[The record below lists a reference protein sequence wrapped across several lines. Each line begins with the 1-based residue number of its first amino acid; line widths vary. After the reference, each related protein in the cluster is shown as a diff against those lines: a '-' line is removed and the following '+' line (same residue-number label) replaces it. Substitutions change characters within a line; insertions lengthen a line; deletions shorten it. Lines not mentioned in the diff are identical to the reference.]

1 MAIIQLS
8 EEDFY
13 KYRVGKNIMASTFG
27 TETGWFQETNYNLL
41 AIIINDKIDKDWS
54 VVILSNEEDD
64 EYRAIDVAVSI
75 ETVEE
80 AESELKKRIR
90 NQIATGKFR
99 DSIYKEDE
107 TKDVEKEK
115 KQEIDLETPKQIIIK
130 SIDDEVKIYFKKHP
144 ERLYELSSRKF
155 EELVASILNDMGL
168 DVQLTKATRDGGS
181 DIIASIKNS
190 LTSILI
196 LVECK
201 RYAPENK
208 VSVGIIREVAGVHT
222 FRKPEKSIIV
232 TTSTFTKSA
241 IKEAELLNGK
251 MELKDYDN
259 LKDWLSVY

>member
-8 EEDFY
+8 EKEFY
-13 KYRVGKNIMASTFG
+13 QYRVGKNIMASTFG
-27 TETGWFQETNYNLL
+27 TETSWFQETEYNLL

-54 VVILSNEEDD
+54 VVILSNEEDY

-80 AESELKKRIR
+80 AESELKKRII
-90 NQIATGKFR
+90 NNIATGKFR
-99 DSIYKEDE
+99 DSIYKEGE
-107 TKDVEKEK
+107 TKDVELN
-115 KQEIDLETPKQIIIK
+115 QEVDLEIPKNIVIK
-130 SIDDEVKIYFKKHP
+130 SIDDEVKKYFKKYP
-144 ERLYELSSRKF
+144 EKLYELSPRKF

-201 RYAPENK
+201 RYTPDNK

-259 LKDWLSVY
+259 LKDWLSIY